1 MLGWEGL
8 LKRIPKISFVDVGL
22 VQTALDLIES
32 CGWKMG
38 EDICGWTQAKIKKE
52 DGDVFLETCQK
63 VTKKI
68 NNKGLNAIS
77 SLQ

>member
-1 MLGWEGL
+1 MLGQEGH
-8 LKRIPKISFVDVGL
+8 LKRISKISFVDVGL

-52 DGDVFLETCQK
+52 DGDVFFGNLPKSDQK
-63 VTKKI
+63 DR
-68 NNKGLNAIS
+68 
-77 SLQ
+77 